1 MFSKKLK
8 EVRINNKLSQ
18 KQIAEQMNI
27 SQQAYAK
34 WESGKNSP
42 SLATL
47 EKVANFFNLSIEEL
61 LSDGTV
67 SLDNLLKAETITY
80 QGKTLS
86 EEDAF
91 KVKEVLNIVIST
103 IK

>member
-1 MFSKKLK
+1 
-8 EVRINNKLSQ
+8 
-18 KQIAEQMNI
+18 
-27 SQQAYAK
+27 
-34 WESGKNSP
+34 NSP

>member
-1 MFSKKLK
+1 
-8 EVRINNKLSQ
+8 
-18 KQIAEQMNI
+18 
-27 SQQAYAK
+27 AYAK

>member
-1 MFSKKLK
+1 
-8 EVRINNKLSQ
+8 
-18 KQIAEQMNI
+18 
-27 SQQAYAK
+27 
-34 WESGKNSP
+34 GKNSP

>member
-1 MFSKKLK
+1 
-8 EVRINNKLSQ
+8 
-18 KQIAEQMNI
+18 
-27 SQQAYAK
+27 
-34 WESGKNSP
+34 
-42 SLATL
+42 
-47 EKVANFFNLSIEEL
+47 
-61 LSDGTV
+61 GTV

>member
-8 EVRINNKLSQ
+8 ELRINNKLSQ

-34 WESGKNSP
+34 WERGKNSP